1 MPNLD
6 AIQEDNVRHTYKTY
20 PEAAQEKLL
29 YIRQMIFDIAKQNTD
44 ISEIKETLKW
54 GEPSY
59 VAKSGSTIRLAWKAS
74 TPNHCAIYFTCS
86 TKLVET
92 FKEIYPDIFI
102 YEGNRAIIFSLEDEK
117 IPSNA
122 LEHCLL
128 LSLTYHRI
136 KHLPLLGV

>member
-6 AIQEDNVRHTYKTY
+6 AIQEENVRHTYKLY
-20 PEAAQEKLL
+20 PIAAQQKLL

-44 ISEIKETLKW
+44 VSEIEETLKW
-54 GEPSY
+54 GEPAY

-74 TPNHCAIYFTCS
+74 TPNYFAIYFICS

-102 YEGNRAIIFSLEDEK
+102 YEGNRAMIFSLEDEK
-117 IPSNA
+117 IPSAHSNIA
-122 LEHCLL
+122 CCFH
-128 LSLTYHRI
+128 
-136 KHLPLLGV
+136 